1 MEFQVRLTRSSEQQ
15 IEAIYLWLK
24 DRNPEYADQW
34 FRGLMNLIA
43 TLQDKPRRCPLV
55 KENHSISEE
64 IRQIL
69 YGKSRNK
76 YRVIFAIRENT
87 VHIIYVRHSAQS
99 SITFNIVD
107 FE

>member
-1 MEFQVRLTRSSEQQ
+1 MEFQVKLTRSSEQQ

-24 DRNPEYADQW
+24 ERNPEYADQW

-43 TLQDKPRRCPLV
+43 TLQDKPRRCPLA
-55 KENHSISEE
+55 KENHSTSEE

-69 YGKSRNK
+69 YGKSRSK
-76 YRVIFAIRENT
+76 YRVIFAIREDT

-99 SITFNIVD
+99 SITFNAVD

>member
-24 DRNPEYADQW
+24 ERNPEYADQW

-43 TLQDKPRRCPLV
+43 TLQDKPRRCPLI
-55 KENHSISEE
+55 KENHSTSEE

-99 SITFNIVD
+99 SINFNTVD

>member
-1 MEFQVRLTRSSEQQ
+1 MEFQVRLTRYSEQQ

-24 DRNPEYADQW
+24 ERNPEYADQW

-43 TLQDKPRRCPLV
+43 TLQDKPRRCPLI
-55 KENHSISEE
+55 KENHSTSEE

-99 SITFNIVD
+99 SINFNTVD

>member
-1 MEFQVRLTRSSEQQ
+1 MEFQVKLTRSSVQQ
-15 IEAIYLWLK
+15 IESIYLWLK
-24 DRNPEYADQW
+24 KRNPEYADQW

-55 KENHSISEE
+55 KENYSTSEE

-76 YRVIFAIRENT
+76 YRVVFAIREDT
-87 VHIIYVRHSAQS
+87 VHILYIRHSAQS
-99 SITFNIVD
+99 SITFNLLD

>member
-15 IEAIYLWLK
+15 IESIYLWLK
-24 DRNPEYADQW
+24 KRNPEYADQW

-43 TLQDKPRRCPLV
+43 TLQDKPRRCSLI
-55 KENHSISEE
+55 KENHSTSEE
-64 IRQIL
+64 IRQVL

-76 YRVIFAIRENT
+76 YRVFFAIREDI
-87 VHIIYVRHSAQS
+87 VHILYILHSAQS
-99 SITFNIVD
+99 SITFNLLD

>member
-1 MEFQVRLTRSSEQQ
+1 MEFQVKLTRSSEQQ
-15 IEAIYLWLK
+15 IESIYLWIK
-24 DRNPEYADQW
+24 ERNPEYADQW

-43 TLQDKPRRCPLV
+43 TLQDKPRRCLLI
-55 KENHSISEE
+55 KENHSTSEE

-76 YRVIFAIRENT
+76 YRVVFAIREDT
-87 VHIIYVRHSAQS
+87 VHILYIRHSAQS
-99 SITFNIVD
+99 SITFNPLD

>member
-55 KENHSISEE
+55 KENHSTSEE

-76 YRVIFAIRENT
+76 YRVIFAIREDT

-99 SITFNIVD
+99 SITFNLVD

>member
-1 MEFQVRLTRSSEQQ
+1 MEFQVKLTRSSEQQ
-15 IEAIYLWLK
+15 IESIYLWIK
-24 DRNPEYADQW
+24 ERNPEYADQW

-43 TLQDKPRRCPLV
+43 TLQDKPRRCPLI
-55 KENHSISEE
+55 KENHSTSEE

-76 YRVIFAIRENT
+76 YRIVFAIRENS
-87 VHIIYVRHSAQS
+87 VHILYVRHSAQS
-99 SITFNIVD
+99 SITFNPLD

>member
-15 IEAIYLWLK
+15 IESIYLWLK

-43 TLQDKPRRCPLV
+43 TLQDKPKRCSLI
-55 KENHSISEE
+55 KENYSTSEE
-64 IRQIL
+64 IRQIF

-76 YRVIFAIRENT
+76 YRVIFAIREDT
-87 VHIIYVRHSAQS
+87 VHILYVRHSAQA
-99 SITFNIVD
+99 SINFNPLD

>member
-1 MEFQVRLTRSSEQQ
+1 MEFQVKLTRSSEQQ
-15 IEAIYLWLK
+15 IESIYLWIK

-43 TLQDKPRRCPLV
+43 TLQDKPRLCPLI
-55 KENHSISEE
+55 KENHSTSEE

-76 YRVIFAIRENT
+76 YRIVFAIRENS
-87 VHIIYVRHSAQS
+87 VHILYVRHSAQS
-99 SITFNIVD
+99 SITFNPLD

>member
-1 MEFQVRLTRSSEQQ
+1 MEFQVKLTRSSEQQ
-15 IEAIYLWLK
+15 IESIYLWIK
-24 DRNPEYADQW
+24 KRNPEYADQW

-55 KENHSISEE
+55 KENYSTSEE

-76 YRVIFAIRENT
+76 YRVVFAIREDT
-87 VHIIYVRHSAQS
+87 VHILYIRHSAQS
-99 SITFNIVD
+99 SITFNLLD

>member
-1 MEFQVRLTRSSEQQ
+1 
-15 IEAIYLWLK
+15 
-24 DRNPEYADQW
+24 
-34 FRGLMNLIA
+34 MNLIA

-55 KENHSISEE
+55 KENYSTSEE

-76 YRVIFAIRENT
+76 YRVVFAIREDT
-87 VHIIYVRHSAQS
+87 VHILYIRHSAQS
-99 SITFNIVD
+99 SITFNLLD